1 MEQVAVHDLLRVKD
15 IKKIQV
21 EDSMPEWAEDI
32 LQLSSYVIVRRGDQ
46 SKKIPVGIRGF
57 KKSQRLAA
65 WIDYDNFDSI
75 FTPQDA
81 VKNFQTSS
89 NPRFSLPAFKL
100 LKRLL
105 PIMKN
110 YNWGVGGSL
119 EYELATGIQMVH
131 ETSDVDVIMQRPAK
145 MTRQEAKDL
154 VEELRQVSNAH
165 ADIQVVYNDIG
176 FSLEEYALSKSK
188 NILIKTNAGPKLV
201 EDPWKF
207 S

>member
-1 MEQVAVHDLLRVKD
+1 MEQVAVHDLLRVKG

-21 EDSMPEWAEDI
+21 EDSMPKWAKDI
-32 LQLSSYVIVRRGDQ
+32 LQQSSYVIVRRGDQ
-46 SKKIPVGIRGF
+46 SKKIPVGIRGL

-65 WIDYDNFDSI
+65 WIDYDNFDDI

-81 VKNFQTSS
+81 VEKFQKSN
-89 NPRFSLPAFKL
+89 NPRFNLPAFKL
-100 LKRLL
+100 LKQLL

-131 ETSDVDVIMQRPAK
+131 ETSDVDVIMKRPVE
-145 MTRQEAKDL
+145 MTRKEAKNL
-154 VEELRQVSNAH
+154 VDKLRQVSNTH

-176 FSLEEYALSKSK
+176 FSLEEYALGK
-188 NILIKTNAGPKLV
+188 NKDILIKTNAGPKLV

-207 S
+207 N